1 MADISTPLVR
11 RWIVDL
17 KQRGLANS
25 SIARHVYALRSYW
38 AFLRDNDTVT
48 HDPLRRVSTPKRQQT
63 IPTCLTIDEARLLL
77 AAAATHRDH
86 VVAARDYAMMCTFV
100 FAGLRRGELLNLE
113 IGDVAF
119 DAGTLYV
126 RHAKG
131 GKARG
136 VPLLTDAVDAI
147 RSWLLVR
154 PAKMN
159 SFLFTTVCGNRIHPT
174 RMQIIWKRVLRDSGI
189 TKQGVSVNLGANGRR
204 KAEQREQSL
213 VVLPARR
220 RGRNAAGL
228 PPV

>member
-1 MADISTPLVR
+1 MKAMRSRAGWLWVAGLVAGGAAWAGSDSTPLLKFTAGEELAKGDFRHIGGVY
-11 RWIVDL
+11 VDAKDRIFVAGD
-17 KQRGLANS
+17 KQVA
-25 SIARHVYALRSYW
+25 VY
-38 AFLRDNDTVT
+38 N
-48 HDPLRRVSTPKRQQT
+48 
-63 IPTCLTIDEARLLL
+63 
-77 AAAATHRDH
+77 
-86 VVAARDYAMMCTFV
+86 
-100 FAGLRRGELLNLE
+100 
-113 IGDVAF
+113 
-119 DAGTLYV
+119 
-126 RHAKG
+126 AKG